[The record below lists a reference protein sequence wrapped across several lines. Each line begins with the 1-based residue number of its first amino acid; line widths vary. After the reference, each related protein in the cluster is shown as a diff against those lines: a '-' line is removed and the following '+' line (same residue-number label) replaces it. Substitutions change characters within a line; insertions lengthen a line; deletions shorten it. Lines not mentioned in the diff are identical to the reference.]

1 MSLADNIIGA
11 ESGGDV
17 NAQNPNS
24 SAAGP
29 AQFIN
34 STWTSLVKQYRPDL
48 ANGKSDA
55 DILAMRADPQLSSD
69 MVTAYSQ
76 QNAKT
81 LTAAGLPPTPGNL
94 YLAHFAG
101 PQGAVNVL
109 NADPS
114 APASAVMGAA
124 ATAANP
130 FLKNM
135 TIGDLRNWATNKVGG
150 NGPQAQPSAPTP
162 APASPAPAA
171 ASPVGAAP
179 VSPTFASL
187 GMLND
192 PNAFAALAK
201 QVAPNVMGAGQQQQ
215 QPQPQQQQ
223 PPTPAPQPMNLQ
235 QGTPAAQAMRQ
246 RLLASI
252 FAPQQPQQ

>member
-1 MSLADNIIGA
+1 MALSDQIIGA
-11 ESGGDV
+11 ESGGDP

-24 SAAGP
+24 SAAGSG
-29 AQFIN
+29 QFLGG
-34 STWTSLVKQYRPDL
+34 TWLGLIKQYRPDL

-55 DILAMRADPQLSSD
+55 DILSMRSDPQLSQD

-81 LTAAGLPPTPGNL
+81 LSAAGLPATPGNL

-109 NADPS
+109 NADPN
-114 APASAVMGAA
+114 APASSVMGPA

-135 TIGDLRNWATNKVGG
+135 SISDLRNWASNKVGG
-150 NGPQAQPSAPTP
+150 GAPQPQPQPQP
-162 APASPAPAA
+162 QAPAA
-171 ASPVGAAP
+171 AMPQGAMAAP
-179 VSPTFASL
+179 VAAAAPPQPPASPTMASL
-187 GMLND
+187 GMLNNPTD
-192 PNAFAALAK
+192 FAALAK
-201 QVAPNVMGAGQQQQ
+201 QVAPGIMGGQQQQ
-215 QPQPQQQQ
+215 A
-223 PPTPAPQPMNLQ
+223 PPPMQPMQLQ
-235 QGTPAAQAMRQ
+235 NGTPMAQMMRQ